1 MESSLDPKAARDS
14 HAPGRPSLLASRFV
28 ANWTA
33 ARQQPRPT
41 ETRRFAGGRRFI
53 SPIRVHPCPSVV
65 FTRGILLWKRST
77 TMATKHRLTLPS
89 RLALAAYSLATNVL
103 LPPAVLF
110 AAPFLR
116 ANPKRRATLL
126 PRLGFQPY
134 PKFDPH
140 RPPPVWVHALSVG
153 ELLSAVPFLQALKA
167 RLGERPL
174 VVSVSTLAARELAE
188 ARLKEI
194 ADGFLYFPFDTAV
207 AYRRCLARIRP
218 ALLVLIETDIWPGY
232 LRHFRRAGV
241 PCWLLNGRLSPQ
253 SFRGWR
259 RAWWLFGPALA
270 CFERIHGQS
279 AAENERFAALGVAR
293 GQLGEPGNLKFDAC
307 GPPAAPEAVTALR
320 QKLGYMPDDRVLVA
334 GSTHPG
340 EEEIVRDA
348 FLRLR
353 QEFPGLKLISVP
365 RHPARAAEVSALF
378 RESGLEVRLFSEQE
392 SSSAAVAAPMAGAPG
407 GARLRPSQP
416 RPTTT
421 PGPEGGVKAEAIRGP
436 SPPAPIV
443 LVVDRLGYLN
453 RLYGLCEVAV
463 VGGSFA
469 PKGGQNP
476 IEPAAAGKPVLF
488 GPDMSDF
495 PEIAVWL
502 VERRAAFQV
511 ANAPEVEQRLRDLLA
526 DPDQAR
532 AMGERGRAL
541 VAEHRGVTQRFAHAV
556 VQRLGGTT

>member
-1 MESSLDPKAARDS
+1 MTFR
-14 HAPGRPSLLASRFV
+14 
-28 ANWTA
+28 
-33 ARQQPRPT
+33 
-41 ETRRFAGGRRFI
+41 
-53 SPIRVHPCPSVV
+53 
-65 FTRGILLWKRST
+65 
-77 TMATKHRLTLPS
+77 S
-89 RLALAAYSLATNVL
+89 RLALASYGLAANVL
-103 LPPAVLF
+103 LPPALLL

-116 ANPKRRATLL
+116 TNPKRRATLL

-134 PKFDPH
+134 PKLDPAK
-140 RPPPVWVHALSVG
+140 PAPVWVHALSVG

-307 GPPAAPEAVTALR
+307 GPPAAPDTVAALR
-320 QKLGYMPDDRVLVA
+320 QELGYARDDRVLVA

-340 EEEIVRDA
+340 EEEIMRGAV
-348 FLRLR
+348 LRLR
-353 QEFPGLKLISVP
+353 REFTGLKLISVP
-365 RHPARAAEVSALF
+365 RHPARAAEVGSLF
-378 RESGLEVRLFSEQE
+378 REAGLEVRLLSEHEEQ
-392 SSSAAVAAPMAGAPG
+392 SPSAPM
-407 GARLRPSQP
+407 
-416 RPTTT
+416 
-421 PGPEGGVKAEAIRGP
+421 
-436 SPPAPIV
+436 V

-453 RLYGLCEVAV
+453 RLYGLCDVAV

-511 ANAPEVEQRLRDLLA
+511 ANAPEVEQRLCDLLA

-541 VAEHRGVTQRFAHAV
+541 VAEHRGVTQRFADAV

>member
-1 MESSLDPKAARDS
+1 MAAY
-14 HAPGRPSLLASRFV
+14 GLV
-28 ANWTA
+28 AN
-33 ARQQPRPT
+33 
-41 ETRRFAGGRRFI
+41 
-53 SPIRVHPCPSVV
+53 
-65 FTRGILLWKRST
+65 L
-77 TMATKHRLTLPS
+77 
-89 RLALAAYSLATNVL
+89 L
-103 LPPAVLF
+103 LPPALF
-110 AAPFLR
+110 LAALFLR

-134 PKFDPH
+134 PEPDPAK
-140 RPPPVWVHALSVG
+140 RAPVWVHALSVG
-153 ELLSAVPFLQALKA
+153 ELLSAVPFLQALKS
-167 RLGERPL
+167 RLDARPL

-188 ARLKEI
+188 ARLKEV
-194 ADGFLYFPFDTAV
+194 ADGLLYFPFDTAL

-218 ALLVLIETDIWPGY
+218 ALFVLVETDIWPGY

-253 SFRGWR
+253 SFRGLR

-293 GQLGEPGNLKFDAC
+293 EQLGEPGNLKFDAC
-307 GPPAAPEAVTALR
+307 GPPAAPESVAALR
-320 QKLGYMPDDRVLVA
+320 QELGFNPDDRVLVA

-353 QEFPGLKLISVP
+353 PECPGLKLISVP
-365 RHPARAAEVSALF
+365 RHPARAGEVGAMF
-378 RESGLEVRLFSEQE
+378 RAAGLDVRLLSELE
-392 SSSAAVAAPMAGAPG
+392 
-407 GARLRPSQP
+407 
-416 RPTTT
+416 
-421 PGPEGGVKAEAIRGP
+421 GP
-436 SPPAPIV
+436 SPSAAAAQVPGVAGGANV

-453 RLYGLCEVAV
+453 RLYGLCEVAI

-495 PEIAVWL
+495 PEISAWL
-502 VERRAAFQV
+502 VERRAAYQV
-511 ANAPEVEQRLRDLLA
+511 TNASEIEQSVRGLLA
-526 DPDQAR
+526 DPVQAR

-541 VAEHRGVTQRFAHAV
+541 VAEHRGVTQRLADAV
-556 VQRLGGTT
+556 VLRLARTH